1 MLIKKLICL
10 MSAVVSAASLPICAF
25 AQGDD
30 GSFALTSAETKAGG
44 EFTVDLSVKDST
56 GLAGFQI
63 EIEYDSSVFTL
74 ENAEPVDFDD
84 VILGVVGNEP
94 YTVLWMDAYGSH
106 SNQNGTFARLTFKT
120 ADDAAAGVYEMNIT
134 FDSDNI
140 LDLSLE
146 PLDFGAENA
155 AVTVKDNRK
164 VTELTDLPRG
174 QQSET
179 ATVTDKVT
187 AKADVTAKATSE
199 KETTKIKTTTTASE
213 QKAESKTT
221 KKETAATD
229 ENSSDDVKK
238 TTSKGTKKA
247 DEPTATES
255 EQQLESATVSD
266 ESSAVSTTITTAAA
280 TTTKSA
286 DSAPEKEGK
295 SSTKMFVAVAALIA
309 MTAAVAAVWVIV
321 AKKKK

>member
-1 MLIKKLICL
+1 MLASF
-10 MSAVVSAASLPICAF
+10 SADAVLAK
-25 AQGDD
+25 GDD
-30 GSFALTSAETKAGG
+30 GSFALTSAETKAGS
-44 EFTVDLSVKDST
+44 EFTVELSVKDST

-74 ENAEPVDFDD
+74 QNAEAVDYND
-84 VILGVVGNEP
+84 VVLGNTENEP
-94 YTVLWMDAYGSH
+94 FTVLWMDAYGTH
-106 SNQNGTFARLTFKT
+106 SDQNGTFARLTFKT
-120 ADDAAAGVYEMNIT
+120 ADDAAAGVYEMNVT

-146 PLDFGAENA
+146 PLDFGVENA

-164 VTELTDLPRG
+164 VTELTNMPTG
-174 QQSET
+174 TKAKT
-179 ATVTDKVT
+179 AAVTDKAT
-187 AKADVTAKATSE
+187 AKADVTTKATTE

-229 ENSSDDVKK
+229 ESSSNDGKK

-255 EQQLESATVSD
+255 EHQTESATVFD
-266 ESSAVSTTITTAAA
+266 ESGSSSSTLTTAAA
-280 TTTKSA
+280 TTTKAA
-286 DSAPEKEGK
+286 DSATEKEGK
-295 SSTKMFVAVAALIA
+295 SSTKMFVAIAALVA
-309 MTAAVAAVWVIV
+309 MAAAVAAVWVIV